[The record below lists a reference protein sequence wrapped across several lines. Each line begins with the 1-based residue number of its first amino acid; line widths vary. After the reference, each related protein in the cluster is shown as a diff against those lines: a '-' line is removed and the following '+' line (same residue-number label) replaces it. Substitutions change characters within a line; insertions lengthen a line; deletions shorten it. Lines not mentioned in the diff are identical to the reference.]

1 MPTYEYS
8 CLECDLT
15 KEVSRPIAE
24 HDSVEICEKCGQT
37 GCLKKV
43 PSLLTSYNKQKSERE
58 LAGERVEREIEE
70 KRKLLLDH
78 KKEYTN
84 KEYKP

>member
-24 HDSVEICEKCGQT
+24 HDSVEICEKCGYVMN
-37 GCLKKV
+37 KV
-43 PSLLTSYNKQKSERE
+43 YSSFGIQFKGS
-58 LAGERVEREIEE
+58 GF
-70 KRKLLLDH
+70 
-78 KKEYTN
+78 
-84 KEYKP
+84 YKTDNPK